1 MQQHTHIKEQRERFT
16 KAIDGL
22 AVDGLIN
29 VKDLCRALKNVV
41 TEDEATELIREAGL
55 QNEDVID
62 TETFLQLVFD

>member
-1 MQQHTHIKEQRERFT
+1 M
-16 KAIDGL
+16 

-29 VKDLCRALKNVV
+29 VKDLNRVLKNVIS
-41 TEDEATELIREAGL
+41 EEEANELIKEAGL